1 MLPPCL
7 LQQRGTGQRLGAH
20 ASACEPTTAL
30 GSPRQRLGAH
40 RLVYRHLCGYQDGC
54 AAGRSHDAPAE
65 RWSSCHVWMRLRIA
79 KLGKS
84 ILTSRLGAQ
93 V

>member
-40 RLVYRHLCGYQDGC
+40 RLVYRLVRLSRRMCSWPIMNMMLPPSAGPPAMCG
-54 AAGRSHDAPAE
+54 
-65 RWSSCHVWMRLRIA
+65 
-79 KLGKS
+79 
-84 ILTSRLGAQ
+84 
-93 V
+93 